1 MSDRL
6 NITIKIAGLTPM
18 ALSIQRSQEEQI
30 RIAEAYVNRLWANW
44 SQQFHDITPMEVMAR
59 VAFQFAKLFVI
70 QTATA
75 EQTTEILAHF
85 EDELDKI
92 LLDVN

>member
-1 MSDRL
+1 MSDGL
-6 NITIKIAGLTPM
+6 NITIKIADLAPM

-30 RIAEAYVNRLWANW
+30 RIAETYVNRLWASW

-59 VAFQFAKLFVI
+59 VAFRFANLFVI
-70 QTATA
+70 QSEANEKVA
-75 EQTTEILAHF
+75 ETLAHF